1 MFVPPTPFGIKD
13 TERIDRRGAPLEK
26 DVTLKGVFSVP
37 DSLVVRFIDGDET
50 IEQDLQKLEELIK
63 QPFILAT
70 HAHRMV

>member
-1 MFVPPTPFGIKD
+1 M
-13 TERIDRRGAPLEK
+13 
-26 DVTLKGVFSVP
+26 TLKGVFSVP